1 VATDSG
7 VNKTAT
13 SLVGE
18 KLRQAREKKGLTIE
32 QAQKQTHIHSTVLT
46 ALEEDRCDT
55 ILTAAY
61 VKSFLK
67 KYSAYLGLD
76 SQKILNEYL
85 ASHPELATQN
95 INLAK
100 TEAEEPV
107 DLSRFAYVIRSF
119 FTLVV
124 VVVVAIFL
132 TKALVG
138 HFKKPK
144 HGKAVSS
151 AKTKAKGV
159 VIKLSDKKKTSTKP
173 DFILGEDTP
182 PDSLKGKTAIS
193 KVAIPKKTVLEL
205 VLKVKQP
212 VLVQLRKDGNLL
224 FKRVLQ
230 KGSVELFTAYDSI
243 NIYAAKGEAI
253 ELTLNG
259 KYLGSPGTGLIKD
272 LEITRRGV
280 RLK

>member
-1 VATDSG
+1 MATDSG
-7 VNKTAT
+7 ANKTTT

-85 ASHPELATQN
+85 AGHPEIATQN

-100 TEAEEPV
+100 AETEESA
-107 DLSRFAYVIRSF
+107 DLSRFAYVIKSF
-119 FTLVV
+119 FTLVIV
-124 VVVVAIFL
+124 VVLAIFL

-144 HGKAVSS
+144 QGKTVSS
-151 AKTKAKGV
+151 AKTKTKGAA
-159 VIKLSDKKKTSTKP
+159 IKLSDKKTPTKP

-182 PDSLKGKTAIS
+182 PSSLKGKSSVS
-193 KVAIPKKTVLEL
+193 KAVIPKKTVLEL

-272 LEITRRGV
+272 LEITKRGV